1 MQGMWKE
8 RLAAGGAATDRYG
21 LLHARLGYTTRLFDT
36 RVTLSADLRNLLD
49 TTYTEVLDAPMPGRT
64 LLVGGQVRF

>member
-1 MQGMWKE
+1 VRKLPSPE
-8 RLAAGGAATDRYG
+8 NRNAL
-21 LLHARLGYTTRLFDT
+21 DT